1 MAVGCYACH
10 NTGYK
15 GRLGVFEVMPI
26 SDELKRLILLN
37 VTSVELATQARKEGV
52 LSLREGGLLKVR
64 SGVTSIAEIEANTN
78 E

>member
-1 MAVGCYACH
+1 VPIGCYACH

-52 LSLREGGLLKVR
+52 LSLRESGLLKVR

>member
-1 MAVGCYACH
+1 
-10 NTGYK
+10 
-15 GRLGVFEVMPI
+15 MPI

-52 LSLREGGLLKVR
+52 LSLRESGLLKVR